1 MNENPRRAAADALMS
16 LIKAS
21 LTADSVAGFDHI
33 VVYTSFGAV
42 RGRIGMAFAQG
53 LASGEDK
60 AAGGAASEDA
70 SSSYEIIELNDVTI
84 EHYSNHLPTASF
96 DRFYVR
102 LADVHGFALVEL
114 PGQG

>member
-1 MNENPRRAAADALMS
+1 MNKSPKRALADALVS
-16 LIKAS
+16 LIKTS
-21 LTADSVAGFDHI
+21 LTAEGVPGFDHL

-42 RGRIGMAFAQG
+42 RGRIGIAFAQE
-53 LASGEDK
+53 LASEED
-60 AAGGAASEDA
+60 AGGAASEEA
-70 SSSYEIIELNDVTI
+70 APSCEVIELNDVTI

-96 DRFYVR
+96 ARFYVR

>member
-1 MNENPRRAAADALMS
+1 MNAGRSKAPADALIL

-21 LTADSVAGFDHI
+21 LTAEGVQGFDHL

-42 RGRIGMAFAQG
+42 RGRIGLAFAQG
-53 LASGEDK
+53 LASGD
-60 AAGGAASEDA
+60 GAAEESAESLA
-70 SSSYEIIELNDVTI
+70 APLREVVELNDVTI

-102 LADVHGFALVEL
+102 LADVHGFALVGL

>member
-1 MNENPRRAAADALMS
+1 MNESHTITPADTLIS

-21 LTADSVAGFDHI
+21 LTADGIQGFDHL

-42 RGRIGMAFAQG
+42 RGRIGLAFAQG
-53 LASGEDK
+53 LASGKGNPSGE
-60 AAGGAASEDA
+60 AAAPREV
-70 SSSYEIIELNDVTI
+70 IELNDVTI

-102 LADVHGFALVEL
+102 LTDVHGFALVGL